1 MCSAPY
7 ASASHLTGYLMDHRN
22 RFRLES
28 LGVFLIALLLF
39 TLGIWDQQP
48 QGFDGRWALF
58 LQEMYRHGASL
69 FPTTYGQPYA
79 DYPGTAT
86 FFSFVFARLF
96 GAPNHLANV
105 LPTAL
110 ASAGVI
116 ALMYR
121 LLVPLS
127 RPWALLTVLLTLL
140 TAQLLEKSRSVCLDQ
155 MVALLC
161 VASFYLLHSG
171 ERLGSRLRLWA
182 VFPLFVLAFAIR
194 GPLGLIE
201 VCGVVCVYWALGRPG
216 ERVRQVL
223 IHGFIGLVL
232 LAACWWLLMKLA
244 RFSGGDAF
252 ADEVFKMQVGGR
264 LDESGEPF
272 YFYFQLSL
280 YRYFPV
286 VPLALATLVAL
297 RHRWPERWA
306 NEQLQLLV
314 RLGACGLMILLGLSV
329 PHFKRAYYILP
340 MVPMFAAVAAYGL
353 LQAQGWL
360 VGVRRG
366 YEGLVAALPALCVVV
381 LFVCRHAWQKQGYW
395 PDISL
400 PLMIGVLVVLQVA
413 ALIAWRRALRLVWLS
428 VIALAAQWLLLV
440 TVIEPAK
447 DLQFDT
453 RRFVSQVEA
462 LRESQP
468 GPLVFVDLARDTWAV
483 RYMMNLDHDE
493 LPLFVG
499 RHELEKLRVLPRPS
513 WVIVSRKETAL
524 LKGSPLEQLS
534 PSFEGRLNDNPLMV
548 FLLR

>member
-1 MCSAPY
+1 
-7 ASASHLTGYLMDHRN
+7 MDHRN

-28 LGVFLIALLLF
+28 LGLFLIALLLF

-58 LQEMYRHGASL
+58 MQEMFRHGASF

-86 FFSFVFARLF
+86 FFSFVFARWF
-96 GAPNHLANV
+96 DAPNHLANV

-121 LLVPLS
+121 LLAPFS

-140 TAQLLEKSRSVCLDQ
+140 TTQLLEKSRSVCLDQ
-155 MVALLC
+155 MIALLC
-161 VASFYLLHSG
+161 VGSFYLLHSG
-171 ERLGSRLRLWA
+171 ERLGSRLRQLA
-182 VFPLFVLAFAIR
+182 VFPLFVLAFAIH

-201 VCGVVCVYWALGRPG
+201 VCGVACVYWALGRPG

-223 IHGFIGLVL
+223 IHGVIGLVL
-232 LAACWWLLMKLA
+232 LAVCWWLLMKLA

-297 RHRWPERWA
+297 RYRWPERWA
-306 NEQLQLLV
+306 DEQLQLLV

-360 VGVRRG
+360 LGVRRC
-366 YEGLVAALPALCVVV
+366 YEVLVAALPALCVVA
-381 LFVCRHAWQKQGYW
+381 LFVCRHIWHKQGYW

-400 PLMIGVLVVLQVA
+400 PLMLGVLGVLQLA
-413 ALIAWRRALRLVWLS
+413 ALIAWRRPLRLVWLS
-428 VIALAAQWLLLV
+428 VIALVAQWLLLV
-440 TVIEPAK
+440 AVIEPAK

-493 LPLFVG
+493 QPLFIG
-499 RHELEKLRVLPRPS
+499 RHQLEKLSALPRPC
-513 WVIVSRKETAL
+513 WVIVPRKETAL
-524 LKGSPLEQLS
+524 LKGSPVEQLA
-534 PSFEGRLNDNPLMV
+534 PSFAGRLNDNPLMV

>member
-1 MCSAPY
+1 
-7 ASASHLTGYLMDHRN
+7 MDHRN

-28 LGVFLIALLLF
+28 LGIFLIALLLF

-58 LQEMYRHGASL
+58 LQEMFRHGASL

-86 FFSFVFARLF
+86 FFSFVVARLF

-110 ASAGVI
+110 ASAGVV
-116 ALMYR
+116 ALIYR
-121 LLVPLS
+121 LLAPS
-127 RPWALLTVLLTLL
+127 GRPWALLTVLLTLL
-140 TAQLLEKSRSVCLDQ
+140 TTQLLEKSRSVCLDQ

-161 VASFYLLHSG
+161 VGSFYLLHSG
-171 ERLGSRLRLWA
+171 ERLGSRVRQWA

-201 VCGVVCVYWALGRPG
+201 VCGVVCVYWALGKPG
-216 ERVRQVL
+216 ERVKQVL
-223 IHGFIGLVL
+223 IHGGVGLVL
-232 LAACWWLLMKLA
+232 LAACWWALMRLA
-244 RFSGGDAF
+244 RISGGDAF
-252 ADEVFKMQVGGR
+252 AEAVFKMQVGGR
-264 LDESGEPF
+264 LDEIGEPF

-286 VPLALATLVAL
+286 VPLALATLIAL

-306 NEQLQLLV
+306 NNDLQLML

-360 VGVRRG
+360 IGVRRC
-366 YEGLVAALPALCVVV
+366 YEWLVAALPALCVVV
-381 LFVCRHAWQKQGYW
+381 VFVCRHGWQKHGYW
-395 PDISL
+395 PDVSFPWL
-400 PLMIGVLVVLQVA
+400 IGTLVILQFA
-413 ALIAWRRALRLVWLS
+413 ALIAWRRAGRLVWLS
-428 VIALAAQWLLLV
+428 LIALVAQWLLLV
-440 TVIEPAK
+440 TVVEPAK

-453 RRFVSQVEA
+453 RQFVGQVEA
-462 LRESQP
+462 LRVSKP
-468 GPLVFVDLARDTWAV
+468 GPLVFVDLGRDTWAV

-493 LPLFVG
+493 QPLFVG
-499 RHELEKLRVLPRPS
+499 RNELEKLATLPRPS
-513 WVIVSRKETAL
+513 WVIVSRKEAAL
-524 LKGSPLEQLS
+524 LSGTPMETMA

-548 FLLR
+548 FLLK

>member
-1 MCSAPY
+1 
-7 ASASHLTGYLMDHRN
+7 MDHRN

-28 LGVFLIALLLF
+28 LGIFLVALLLF
-39 TLGIWDQQP
+39 TVGIWDQQP

-58 LQEMYRHGASL
+58 MQEMYRHGASL

-86 FFSFVFARLF
+86 FFSYLFARLF
-96 GAPNHLANV
+96 DAPNHLANV

-121 LLVPLS
+121 LLAPYS
-127 RPWALLTVLLTLL
+127 RAWALLTVLLTLL

-161 VASFYLLHSG
+161 VASFYLLHTG
-171 ERLGSRLRLWA
+171 EHLGSRLRQLA
-182 VFPLFVLAFAIR
+182 VFPLFVLGFAIR

-201 VCGVVCVYWALGRPG
+201 VCAVVCVYWALGKPG

-223 IHGFIGLVL
+223 IHGVVGLVL

-286 VPLALATLVAL
+286 VPLAFATLVAL

-306 NEQLQLLV
+306 NEHLQLLV
-314 RLGACGLMILLGLSV
+314 RLGGCGLMILLGLSV

-340 MVPMFAAVAAYGL
+340 MVPMFAAVAAFGL
-353 LQAQGWL
+353 LHAQGWL
-360 VGVRRG
+360 VRVRRG
-366 YEGLVAALPALCVVV
+366 YEWLVAALPTLCVVV
-381 LFVCRHAWQKQGYW
+381 LFVCRHAWHKQGYW
-395 PDISL
+395 PQISL
-400 PLMIGVLVVLQVA
+400 PLMIGALVVLQIA
-413 ALIAWRRALRLVWLS
+413 ALIAWRRAWRLVWLS
-428 VIALAAQWLLLV
+428 LIALAAQWLLLV

-462 LRESQP
+462 LRQAQP

-493 LPLFVG
+493 QPLFVG
-499 RHELEKLRVLPRPS
+499 RRELEKLAVLPRPS

-524 LKGSPLEQLS
+524 LKGSPVEHLA
-534 PSFEGRLNDNPLMV
+534 PSYQGRLNDNPLMV
-548 FLLR
+548 FLLK

>member
-1 MCSAPY
+1 
-7 ASASHLTGYLMDHRN
+7 MDHRN

-96 GAPNHLANV
+96 DAPNHLANV

-121 LLVPLS
+121 LVAPFS

-140 TAQLLEKSRSVCLDQ
+140 TTQLLEKSRSVCLDQ
-155 MVALLC
+155 MIALLC
-161 VASFYLLHSG
+161 VGSFYLLHSG
-171 ERLGSRLRLWA
+171 ERLGARLRLWA

-223 IHGFIGLVL
+223 IHGFIGVVL
-232 LAACWWLLMKLA
+232 LAVCWWVLMKLA

-381 LFVCRHAWQKQGYW
+381 LFVCRHAWQKHGYW

-400 PLMIGVLVVLQVA
+400 SLMIGVLVVLQVA

-440 TVIEPAK
+440 AVIEPAK

-462 LRESQP
+462 LRDSQP

-499 RHELEKLRVLPRPS
+499 RHELEKLSVLPRPS

-548 FLLR
+548 FLLK

>member
-1 MCSAPY
+1 
-7 ASASHLTGYLMDHRN
+7 MDHRN

-28 LGVFLIALLLF
+28 LGIFLMALLLF

-58 LQEMYRHGASL
+58 LQEMFRHGASL

-110 ASAGVI
+110 ASAGVV
-116 ALMYR
+116 ALIYR
-121 LLVPLS
+121 LLAPSS

-140 TAQLLEKSRSVCLDQ
+140 TTQLLEKSRSVCLDQ

-161 VASFYLLHSG
+161 VGSFYLLHSA
-171 ERLGSRLRLWA
+171 ERLGSRVRRLA

-201 VCGVVCVYWALGRPG
+201 VCGVACVYWALGKPG
-216 ERVRQVL
+216 ERVKQVL
-223 IHGFIGLVL
+223 IHGFVGLAL
-232 LAACWWLLMKLA
+232 LAACWWALMKLA
-244 RFSGGDAF
+244 RISGGDAF
-252 ADEVFKMQVGGR
+252 ADAVFKMQVGGR
-264 LDESGEPF
+264 LDEIGEPF
-272 YFYFQLSL
+272 YFYFKLSL

-286 VPLALATLVAL
+286 VPLALATLIAL
-297 RHRWPERWA
+297 RHRWSERWA
-306 NEQLQLLV
+306 DNDLQLMV

-360 VGVRRG
+360 IGVRRC
-366 YEGLVAALPALCVVV
+366 YEWLVAALPALCVVV
-381 LFVCRHAWQKQGYW
+381 VFVCRHGWQKHGYW
-395 PDISL
+395 PNVSL
-400 PLMIGVLVVLQVA
+400 PLLIGVLVILQMA
-413 ALIAWRRALRLVWLS
+413 ALIAWRRAGRLLWLS
-428 VIALAAQWLLLV
+428 LVALAAQWLLLV
-440 TVIEPAK
+440 TVVEPAK

-453 RRFVSQVEA
+453 WQFVGQVEA
-462 LRESQP
+462 LRVSTP
-468 GPLVFVDLARDTWAV
+468 GPLVFVDLGRDTWAV

-493 LPLFVG
+493 QPLFVG
-499 RHELEKLRVLPRPS
+499 RNELEKLATLPRPS
-513 WVIVSRKETAL
+513 WVIVSRKEAAL
-524 LKGSPLEQLS
+524 VSGTPMETMA

-548 FLLR
+548 FLLK

>member
-1 MCSAPY
+1 
-7 ASASHLTGYLMDHRN
+7 MDHRS

-28 LGVFLIALLLF
+28 LGIFLIALLLF

-58 LQEMYRHGASL
+58 MQEMFRHGASL

-110 ASAGVI
+110 ASAGVV
-116 ALMYR
+116 ALIYR
-121 LLVPLS
+121 LLAPAG

-140 TAQLLEKSRSVCLDQ
+140 TTQLLEKSRSVCLDQ

-161 VASFYLLHSG
+161 IGSFYLLHSG
-171 ERLGSRLRLWA
+171 ERLGSRIRQLA
-182 VFPLFVLAFAIR
+182 VFPLFVLGFAIR

-201 VCGVVCVYWALGRPG
+201 VCGVVCVYWALARPG
-216 ERVRQVL
+216 ERVKQVL
-223 IHGFIGLVL
+223 VHGVVGLVL

-244 RFSGGDAF
+244 RISGGDAF

-272 YFYFQLSL
+272 YFYFKLSL

-286 VPLALATLVAL
+286 VPLALATLIAL
-297 RHRWPERWA
+297 RHRWSERWA
-306 NEQLQLLV
+306 NEDMQLFW

-353 LQAQGWL
+353 LYAQNWL

-366 YEGLVAALPALCVVV
+366 YEWLVAALPALGVVV
-381 LFVCRHAWQKQGYW
+381 LFVCRQAWQKHGYW
-395 PDISL
+395 PDVSL
-400 PLMIGVLVVLQVA
+400 PLLIGVLVILQVA
-413 ALIAWRRALRLVWLS
+413 ALVAWRRELRLVSLS

-440 TVIEPAK
+440 AVIEPAK

-453 RRFVSQVEA
+453 QRFVSRVET
-462 LRESQP
+462 LRVAQP
-468 GPLVFVDLARDTWAV
+468 GPLVFVDLARDTWAI

-493 LPLFVG
+493 QPLFVG
-499 RHELEKLRVLPRPS
+499 RNELEKLNALPRPS

-524 LKGSPLEQLS
+524 LKGTPVEQLA

-548 FLLR
+548 FLLN